1 MNELHRHEMTSPA
14 GTLHMVLERDRVSF
28 EQRGYVVTGS
38 IDPLPALQEPASP
51 SAGSASPEQSERKA
65 LAQMNR
71 AELVELATSLGLDV
85 EGTKAVLVERIKQA
99 EAAAAPHEE

>member
-1 MNELHRHEMTSPA
+1 
-14 GTLHMVLERDRVSF
+14 
-28 EQRGYVVTGS
+28 
-38 IDPLPALQEPASP
+38 
-51 SAGSASPEQSERKA
+51 
-65 LAQMNR
+65 MNR